1 LFPFVICPP
10 AYIGSIAITCPNAP
24 CFNKLKDVVARFQ
37 KRFDKDSPEHEKSN
51 EEEKES
57 VSVDRRSIIDEYI
70 EEE

>member
-1 LFPFVICPP
+1 MIEKNYDPEQFQEYLTS
-10 AYIGSIAITCPNAP
+10 AKEGGDDLT
-24 CFNKLKDVVARFQ
+24 KFQ